1 MKAKTK
7 KVVEPAPTKKR
18 YRYEMNFKNS
28 GDKIKFL
35 KNLEKIKI
43 WCNIK

>member
-1 MKAKTK
+1 MKKAKIK
-7 KVVEPAPTKKR
+7 KTETKKR

-43 WCNIK
+43 WCSIK